1 MKVLRTA
8 SIGYNFTGSYKKSVG
23 IFDHYALTF
32 QTSNTRGNQIEMF
45 GLSNLFLKCF

>member
-8 SIGYNFTGSYKKSVG
+8 SIGYNFTGSCKKSVG

-32 QTSNTRGNQIEMF
+32 PNKQYQKKSN
-45 GLSNLFLKCF
+45 